1 MTIRSKPIIAEEAT
15 LDLWKFLCFEF
26 IGLVEAENSEPGPE
40 HLPGRLEY
48 LDK

>member
-1 MTIRSKPIIAEEAT
+1 MAIRLAEEAT
-15 LDLWKFLCFEF
+15 FDLCFEF
-26 IGLVEAENSEPGPE
+26 IGLVEAENPKPGPE